1 MGNGLIIALVLSL
14 LVFFVLFKL
23 VKSLVPMVLH
33 GIFGLAIFWIFNW
46 FGVLHIPI
54 DWIVFLIAALGGV
67 PGVLIVIF
75 LSALGIPL

>member
-1 MGNGLIIALVLSL
+1 MGIGLIIALVLSL
-14 LVFFVLFKL
+14 VIFFVLFKL

-33 GIFGLAIFWIFNW
+33 GIIGLVVFWLFNY
-46 FGVLHIPI
+46 FGVLHIPL

-75 LSALGIPL
+75 LSALGIQV